1 MNFSECEDIMKVLIF
16 LGAPRSVKYQRI
28 EKKKKKK
35 RRRNK
40 KTLEISKSISIQ
52 PIVIKLKPFTNGGYT
67 PPSLHILHLSLP
79 TCKGLRAVSLKT
91 YSKRLMK
98 FLGKSKF
105 ETISVNLLTGF
116 LQLH

>member
-16 LGAPRSVKYQRI
+16 LGAPRSVEYQRI
-28 EKKKKKK
+28 EKKK
-35 RRRNK
+35 RRNK
-40 KTLEISKSISIQ
+40 KTFEISKDISIQ
-52 PIVIKLKPFTNGGYT
+52 SIVIKLKPFTNGGYI

-105 ETISVNLLTGF
+105 EIISVNLLTGF